1 VRPDFCVSARGD
13 VALRIW
19 GKMKGMAVDLAGLKA
34 RYPGAE
40 TYRFGDSAAL
50 SDALLALVRAG
61 KKRATCTA
69 EAEIGVSAVLPEVGR
84 CDVVLDF
91 DDVPQLVT
99 RTLELVRVRFC
110 DMTEEMAKMEGEDE
124 TLAGWRAGH
133 ERYYRR
139 AGIFAPDMGLIWE
152 RFEVVED
159 LGGDS

>member
-1 VRPDFCVSARGD
+1 MVSLAD
-13 VALRIW
+13 LR
-19 GKMKGMAVDLAGLKA
+19 V

-40 TYRFGDSAAL
+40 TYRFGDHAAL

-61 KKRATCTA
+61 RKRATCTA
-69 EAEIGVSAVLPEVGR
+69 EAELGVSEVMPVVGR
-84 CDVVLDF
+84 CDIVLDF

-110 DMTEEMAKMEGEDE
+110 DMTEEMALMEGEDE

-159 LGGDS
+159 LGTAKPCA